1 MKIRRPENLRPYTY
15 LSLASNP
22 TLLKPFQ
29 TLHKKVLDMTVTKQQ
44 RRNTNARL
52 LLPDTCHAPLPDYMC
67 VCVSSVAHQAPLSMG
82 FSKQKYW
89 SGLSFPTPGD
99 LPDPGIK
106 PVSLASP
113 ALAGRFLNTG
123 PPYSLAG
130 GGGGAQFLRCCP
142 TVFPLWLAKKYSH
155 SFFVLHNSVSIFL
168 FDISSQRVKILAG
181 K

>member
-1 MKIRRPENLRPYTY
+1 MQDCYCLIL
-15 LSLASNP
+15 
-22 TLLKPFQ
+22 
-29 TLHKKVLDMTVTKQQ
+29 VTHPCL
-44 RRNTNARL
+44 TI
-52 LLPDTCHAPLPDYMC
+52 C

-130 GGGGAQFLRCCP
+130 GGGGA
-142 TVFPLWLAKKYSH
+142 
-155 SFFVLHNSVSIFL
+155 VLEVL
-168 FDISSQRVKILAG
+168 PYCLPPLAG
-181 K
+181 KEIQPLFLCLP